1 MVGIDLQLITLELQW
16 FPNIEPPDA
25 LAYYLADRGYDVWLY
40 NARGTAHS
48 RKHRFLDPDR
58 DKKKFWNF
66 SWHEMGIYD
75 LPATVDYIKKTTGVN
90 SIYYTGHSQGTT
102 ILFVMLSELPDMNK
116 SIRLAAFL
124 APSAYLS
131 HTHLPVLVSSARIY
145 ELGQVSANTGL
156 HSI

>member
-1 MVGIDLQLITLELQW
+1 M
-16 FPNIEPPDA
+16 
-25 LAYYLADRGYDVWLY
+25 AYYLADRGYDVWLY

-66 SWHEMGIYD
+66 SWHEMGVYD

-116 SIRLAAFL
+116 SIRLAACL

-131 HTHLPVLVSSARIY
+131 HTHLSLLVSGARMY
-145 ELGQVSANTGL
+145 ELGRVSAKIGL
-156 HSI
+156 NSI